1 MLHPR
6 NPRFQGWNT
15 ILRIKDETVH
25 KIGKYVVASVEKHGG
40 GGDGAVV
47 EGVVLLRKNGPV
59 FERRV
64 SV

>member
-40 GGDGAVV
+40 DVAVV